1 VTSGD
6 EVGALAQAFNRMTE
20 DLRRAKENLLEWTW
34 TLEGRVEER
43 TRELGAMQARV
54 ARAEKLASLGQL
66 AAGVA
71 HEINN
76 PLTSILLNAHLVL
89 ESRPPGDPAAEKV
102 RLIAEET
109 ARCSRIVKGLL
120 EFARQAPPERSP
132 VDLNDLL
139 ERTAALLAGQAG
151 ESGIRI
157 ESRLDRS
164 LPLLDLDPAQ
174 VQQVLW
180 NLVLNACEAMPAGGT
195 VTIESRRSAD
205 GLAAEVVVLDTGV
218 GIPPENLGRV
228 FDPFFTTKKA
238 GTGLGLAVSYGLVEQ
253 HGGSIEVQSEAGRG
267 STFTIKWPLTDG
279 GSR

>member
-1 VTSGD
+1 
-6 EVGALAQAFNRMTE
+6 
-20 DLRRAKENLLEWTW
+20 
-34 TLEGRVEER
+34 
-43 TRELGAMQARV
+43 MQARV